1 MEDASPALMVHHEP
15 ESLEESAP
23 SAATESGAPEAPP
36 LDAPV
41 VQVIPAETEELSAA
55 QIIEALLFASDT
67 PLSANRI
74 AELLGAGSATDV
86 RRQIDA
92 LNEKYAAVGLS
103 FRIEPIARGY
113 QMMTTPAF
121 KPWLAKLDKQ
131 RSQTRLSEAAL
142 EVLSIIAYKQ
152 PIIRAD
158 IEAIR
163 GVACGDL
170 LHRLKDMGL
179 IRIVGRAEIVGRP
192 ILYGTTR
199 KFLDVFGLSD
209 LEDLPPMEAL
219 ALRRAPAPA
228 LTPPPPEPAP
238 APAAAAGA

>member
-1 MEDASPALMVHHEP
+1 MEDTSPALMVHHET
-15 ESLEESAP
+15 ESLDGLP
-23 SAATESGAPEAPP
+23 PEVRTGQDADPAPP
-36 LDAPV
+36 LETPLM
-41 VQVIPAETEELSAA
+41 QVIPAETEELSAA

-74 AELLGAGSATDV
+74 AELLGAGSAADV
-86 RRQIDA
+86 RRHIDV
-92 LNEKYAAVGLS
+92 LNEKYAALGLS

-142 EVLSIIAYKQ
+142 EVLSIVAYKQ

-163 GVACGDL
+163 GVACGDM

-192 ILYGTTR
+192 ILYGTTK
-199 KFLDVFGLSD
+199 KFLDVFGLAD

-219 ALRRAPAPA
+219 ALRRSQAPA
-228 LTPPPPEPAP
+228 LATPPAEP
-238 APAAAAGA
+238 PAATAAVAGA